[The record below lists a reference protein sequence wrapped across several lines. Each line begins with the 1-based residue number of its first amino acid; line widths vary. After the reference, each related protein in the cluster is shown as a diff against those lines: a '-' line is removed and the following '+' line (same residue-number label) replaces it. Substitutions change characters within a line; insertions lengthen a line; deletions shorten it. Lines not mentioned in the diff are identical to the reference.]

1 MKIGFARFYQTWK
14 FKHPEPND
22 FVKVFEDVSSMELT
36 WFQNY
41 WLNTTKKIDFSIDT
55 VEKTKEGVK
64 ITFGNQGIPMPLEFE
79 IKLQNGKSMNYYIP
93 IDLTNNSKM
102 DFNESTQTLP
112 KWSCASKKY
121 SVVLGDIKMKDISQI
136 NLDPQ
141 GVLPDVIMSN
151 NSFSN
156 P

>member
-1 MKIGFARFYQTWK
+1 
-14 FKHPEPND
+14 
-22 FVKVFEDVSSMELT
+22 
-36 WFQNY
+36 
-41 WLNTTKKIDFSIDT
+41 
-55 VEKTKEGVK
+55 
-64 ITFGNQGIPMPLEFE
+64 MPLEFE

>member
-1 MKIGFARFYQTWK
+1 
-14 FKHPEPND
+14 
-22 FVKVFEDVSSMELT
+22 MELT

-121 SVVLGDIKMKDISQI
+121 SLVLGDIKMKDISQI

>member
-1 MKIGFARFYQTWK
+1 MSDQSSYPVSLILNIKPKTGFNSSKIALLAHF
-14 FKHPEPND
+14 
-22 FVKVFEDVSSMELT
+22 
-36 WFQNY
+36 
-41 WLNTTKKIDFSIDT
+41 KIDFSIDT

-79 IKLQNGKSMNYYIP
+79 IKLNNGRSIYYYIP

-102 DFNESTQTLP
+102 DFNESTQILP